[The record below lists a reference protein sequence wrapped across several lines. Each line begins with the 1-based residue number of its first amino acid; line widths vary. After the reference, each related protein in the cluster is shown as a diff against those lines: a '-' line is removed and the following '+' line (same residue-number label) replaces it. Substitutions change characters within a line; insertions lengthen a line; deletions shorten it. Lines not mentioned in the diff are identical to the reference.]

1 MPHGQRVGW
10 YLHELWRSLWFA
22 HFSCTALSQKLK
34 YFCIR
39 FQHLKHLFSRTIS
52 HQNVEAWHQNTFE
65 NCYLLMDFFARVVR
79 LKLVLEVVVDLL
91 LVPWSPVLL
100 APCMYFLT
108 FAGETNTKNMK
119 KPLRRFKTLV
129 TVAKPRA
136 TWFWLKKTLRAMF
149 TGSILQEIPK
159 TRNSLQ

>member
-1 MPHGQRVGW
+1 M
-10 YLHELWRSLWFA
+10 
-22 HFSCTALSQKLK
+22 
-34 YFCIR
+34 
-39 FQHLKHLFSRTIS
+39 
-52 HQNVEAWHQNTFE
+52 
-65 NCYLLMDFFARVVR
+65 LLDFFARVVR
-79 LKLVLEVVVDLL
+79 VILVLEVVVDLM
-91 LVPWSPVLL
+91 LVPRSPVLL

-149 TGSILQEIPK
+149 TGSRLQEIPK
-159 TRNSLQ
+159 TRNSLQYRIWGHIIVHP